1 MTIYVDVV
9 FLENILLNYI
19 IILATGIISKSK
31 INYFR
36 ILISSLIGGIFVIT
50 NYVFGISQNTNLF
63 FKLLLSVLMILIGFK
78 EHKFK
83 KIVKQFVFFYLVSF
97 TFGGIAFMLLFL
109 VSPDDIVFEKNHF
122 TGTYPIK
129 MTLIAGGVGLVIII
143 IVSNIIRSR
152 MTTKEMLC
160 EIEIFYLGKNKRIKS
175 MIDSGNLLKDPISK
189 SDVIIVEKD
198 SLTNIVSEN
207 ILKNISTIVKGEWL
221 DSDNIHS
228 YKLKVIPFSSLG
240 NDNGILIGFK
250 PDYIKIYGDT
260 ELVRDD
266 VLVGIYDGKLSKNN
280 LFTSLIGLDVI
291 DKGKEL

>member
-1 MTIYVDVV
+1 
-9 FLENILLNYI
+9 
-19 IILATGIISKSK
+19 
-31 INYFR
+31 
-36 ILISSLIGGIFVIT
+36 
-50 NYVFGISQNTNLF
+50 
-63 FKLLLSVLMILIGFK
+63 
-78 EHKFK
+78 
-83 KIVKQFVFFYLVSF
+83 
-97 TFGGIAFMLLFL
+97 
-109 VSPDDIVFEKNHF
+109 
-122 TGTYPIK
+122 
-129 MTLIAGGVGLVIII
+129 
-143 IVSNIIRSR
+143 
-152 MTTKEMLC
+152 
-160 EIEIFYLGKNKRIKS
+160 